1 MTTEVEV
8 KMNDV
13 ERRILSELILYKL
26 GILDRNIQSGESA
39 PNYAHRKNLAEI
51 YLHLQEPGNIT
62 MGDSHQISIMEIQD
76 LFECFIFEKE
86 STEHLLSGGWASNQ
100 DFGACLILSRYK
112 AFHIFR
118 LYRKLC
124 RRKRPITSMLFCGDD
139 D

>member
-8 KMNDV
+8 KLNDE

-39 PNYAHRKNLAEI
+39 PNYAHRKSLAEI

-76 LFECFIFEKE
+76 LFECFIFE
-86 STEHLLSGGWASNQ
+86 
-100 DFGACLILSRYK
+100 
-112 AFHIFR
+112 
-118 LYRKLC
+118 LYSL
-124 RRKRPITSMLFCGDD
+124 
-139 D
+139 